1 MTHSKVII
9 LKMPALA
16 SGVISASSTDAF
28 GGGGVLL
35 DVNGT
40 RNSLQSSQST
50 NRRVSGTFS
59 LF

>member
-1 MTHSKVII
+1 
-9 LKMPALA
+9 MPALA